1 MVESFVMHSEYIED
15 LPEEYKGKF
24 FMYIYNYGIHGQ
36 VPEVSGLEKT
46 VWTKIQRRIDADRQ
60 SWEDTV
66 NARSEAG
73 RRGGA
78 PKGNQNARKN
88 NQNNQNNQE
97 QAKQAKQAVSEFDYV
112 SEFEYESELESVAS
126 AETVSPP
133 PTAPVP
139 TEYAKEVLEILAEHK
154 FPCCQ
159 GNLLSFI
166 QRDFKLGLAV
176 IHERPDLAGIH
187 SDDILSAL
195 KNYCS
200 VVEDPDCYLTSRLTF
215 DRIAGLKNF
224 RDFLPDNFV
233 RDNFLRFGTEKKVES
248 HPPKIN
254 PGPELPASCPA
265 CKNASLTKKTW
276 SVGSY
281 TILCDRCG
289 SWAEHLGVKGWDWEI
304 STDVGSQK

>member
-24 FMYIYNYGIHGQ
+24 LMYIYNYGIHGQ
-36 VPEVSGLEKT
+36 VPEVSGLENT

-88 NQNNQNNQE
+88 NQNNQE
-97 QAKQAKQAVSEFDYV
+97 QAKQTKQAVSEFEYV
-112 SEFEYESELESVAS
+112 SEFECESDLESVAS
-126 AETVSPP
+126 AENVSPP
-133 PTAPVP
+133 PVAPVP
-139 TEYAKEVLEILAEHK
+139 TEYAREVLEILAEHK

-159 GNLLSFI
+159 GNLLSFV
-166 QRDFKLGLAV
+166 QRDFKLGLSI
-176 IHERPDLAGIH
+176 IHGRADMAGIH
-187 SDDILSAL
+187 SDAILAAV

-200 VVEDPDCYLTSRLTF
+200 VVEDQDCYLTARLTF

-233 RDNFLRFGTEKKVES
+233 RDNFLRFGTEKKGS
-248 HPPKIN
+248 KPLPNIT
-254 PGPELPASCPA
+254 PGPEPPGLCPSCGG
-265 CKNASLTKKTW
+265 KDLIKKTW

-281 TILCDRCG
+281 TILCRGCG
-289 SWAEHLGVKGWDWEI
+289 SWAEHLGDRGWDWEI
-304 STDVGSQK
+304 ATNGKG